1 MAANTAIGK
10 SRGFT
15 LAELL
20 VVLLL
25 VALLAS
31 LTAPVLGRSIE
42 QAKES
47 VLRENL
53 YSLRKAL
60 DDYCA
65 DKGVYPQN
73 LADLIEHK
81 YLRSIPVDPLLV
93 SSEQWML
100 ERGSEGEIVDVGS
113 ASMAIA
119 LDGTRYADW

>member
-1 MAANTAIGK
+1 MVVNTATGK
-10 SRGFT
+10 LRGFT

-53 YSLRKAL
+53 YSVRKAL
-60 DDYCA
+60 DDYYA

-73 LADLIEHK
+73 LVELVEHK
-81 YLRSIPVDPLLV
+81 YLRSIPIDPLLK
-93 SSEQWML
+93 SSEQWVV
-100 ERGSEGEIVDVGS
+100 ERGAEGEIIDIAS
-113 ASMAIA
+113 ASMGMA